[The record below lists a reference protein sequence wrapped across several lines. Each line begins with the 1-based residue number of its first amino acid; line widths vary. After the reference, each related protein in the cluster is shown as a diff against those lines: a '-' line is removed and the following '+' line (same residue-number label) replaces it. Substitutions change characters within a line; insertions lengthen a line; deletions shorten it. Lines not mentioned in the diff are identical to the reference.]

1 MPAILEDENT
11 PRHINVVRLLSIFLL
26 FLPVYSVSSETLNAA
41 SGRGPADWPGGL
53 VIDHACTD
61 LNTIP
66 AEWIEAAQSN
76 VRVHYAHT
84 SHGSQI
90 TTGLD
95 LIEDANSTF
104 SQAQGDQY
112 LPTESGALC
121 MLDGNPPQSYI
132 TPDLYWETAGG
143 LAITQN
149 TLDENPTLTVSIWSW
164 CTQLYWYGEAET
176 QAYLDA
182 MSSLETA
189 NPNVIFVYMTCN
201 AQSTGD
207 EGYNRWQRNE
217 QIRQYCIANNKVLF
231 DFEDLDAW
239 SNGEHSTYAYGDYY
253 VPVEHEDFHG
263 DQAGHTTYTSC
274 EQKGH
279 AFWWMVAVLS
289 GWVPQHTNGTTSS
302 TSSTTSDGN
311 RLDSGSWLT
320 AGLALTVVLIAAVA
334 FKYYRS

>member
-1 MPAILEDENT
+1 MPRHAILA
-11 PRHINVVRLLSIFLL
+11 LLLTVFFL
-26 FLPVYSVSSETLNAA
+26 FLQVCSVSSEILYAT
-41 SGRGPADWPGGL
+41 SGRVSADWPGGL
-53 VIDHACTD
+53 VIDHTCTD
-61 LNTIP
+61 LNAIP
-66 AEWIEAAQSN
+66 AEWIEAAQSDAK
-76 VRVHYAHT
+76 VHYAHT

-95 LIEDANSTF
+95 LIEDSNSTF
-104 SQAQGDQY
+104 SQAQGDRY
-112 LPTESGALC
+112 LPAESGALC
-121 MLDGNPPQSYI
+121 MLDGNPPESYI
-132 TPDLYWETAGG
+132 TPDLYWETSDG

-176 QAYLDA
+176 QGYLDA

-189 NPNVIFVYMTCN
+189 NPGVTFVYMTCN

-207 EGYNRWQRNE
+207 EGYNRWLRNE
-217 QIRQYCIANNKVLF
+217 QIRQYCLEYDKVLF

-239 SNGEHSTYAYGDYY
+239 SNGEQRTYTYGDYY
-253 VPVEHEDFHG
+253 IPVEHEDFHG

-274 EQKGH
+274 EQKGR
-279 AFWWMVAVLS
+279 AFWWMVAALS
-289 GWVPQHTNGTTSS
+289 GWVPQHTDGTASS
-302 TSSTTSDGN
+302 TSGTTSDGN

>member
-1 MPAILEDENT
+1 M
-11 PRHINVVRLLSIFLL
+11 PRHASLALLLSVFFLSL
-26 FLPVYSVSSETLNAA
+26 QVYSASSEILYTT
-41 SGRGPADWPGGL
+41 SGRVSADWPSGL
-53 VIDHACTD
+53 IVDHTCTD
-61 LNTIP
+61 LNAIP
-66 AEWIEAAQSN
+66 AEWIEAAQSD
-76 VRVHYAHT
+76 VKVHYAHT

-104 SQAQGDQY
+104 SQAQGDRY

-121 MLDGNPPQSYI
+121 VLDGNPPESYI
-132 TPDLYWETAGG
+132 TPDLYWETPDG

-189 NPNVIFVYMTCN
+189 NPSVIFVYMTCN

-217 QIRQYCIANNKVLF
+217 QIRQYCIANDKVLF

-239 SNGEHSTYAYGDYY
+239 SNGEQSTYAYGDYY
-253 VPVEHEDFHG
+253 IPVEHEDFHG

-279 AFWWMVAVLS
+279 AFWWLAAVLS
-289 GWVPQHTNGTTSS
+289 GWVPQHANGTTSS
-302 TSSTTSDGN
+302 VTSTTPDGSG
-311 RLDSGSWLT
+311 LDGSFWLT
-320 AGLALTVVLIAAVA
+320 AGIALTVVLIVAVA
-334 FKYYRS
+334 YRFFRS